1 MRTNDLKELVQEK
14 LKTVGTKVYHERA
27 LDNAMYPHIVFNFE
41 RIELG
46 DLSRQDYVLD
56 VDVWDK
62 ASDTTTVD
70 DLTDSIEDL
79 LQAENLPQDNV
90 LPTFYLIDRKNL
102 IDQDKDIRHRLIR
115 FQIQN
120 YER

>member
-1 MRTNDLKELVQEK
+1 MRTNDLKELVQTK
-14 LKTVGTKVYHERA
+14 LKTICTDVYHERA
-27 LDNAMYPHIVFNFE
+27 LDNAIFPHIVFNFE

-46 DLSRQDYVLD
+46 DLSRQDYVLA
-56 VDVWDK
+56 VDVWDN
-62 ASDTTTVD
+62 AQDTTTVD
-70 DLTDSIEDL
+70 GLADSVENL
-79 LQAENLPQDNV
+79 LQAENLPQDHV

-102 IDQDKDIRHRLIR
+102 IDQDKDIRHRLVR